1 MQRRILTIAFGAALT
16 AVACGKSVPMVAPL
30 SPVLS
35 SQRVFYDD
43 QTGFPDSVRLVVKD
57 ASVWESV
64 WGQATYN
71 QASPPPLPPVDFTRD
86 MIIVVGAGRMSPG
99 DQIRVDSIG
108 TRTDDYYVVVVKITE
123 ECQPFP
129 ADVYPLEIVRV
140 PRDERPVVF
149 EVRRVRAPGCT

>member
-1 MQRRILTIAFGAALT
+1 MQRRILFLICGVAL
-16 AVACGKSVPMVAPL
+16 VGSACGKSVPMVAPL

-43 QTGFPDSVRLVVKD
+43 QTGFPDSARLVVKD
-57 ASVWESV
+57 LSVWESV
-64 WGQATYN
+64 WNQATYN
-71 QASPPPLPPVDFTRD
+71 QASPPPLPSVDFTRE

-108 TRTDDYYVVVVKITE
+108 PRTDEYYVVVVKITE
-123 ECQPFP
+123 ECQSFP

-140 PRDERPVVF
+140 ARDDRPVVF
-149 EVRRVRAPGCT
+149 EVKRVRAPGCT